1 LIDSSIWLHRIL
13 HSNFYRYFPFTSQGI
28 ESFKGLVLEEFQ
40 LYKMNQKDFK
50 DFFIFR
56 IILVKTKNI
65 IRQQIQYR
73 RTKTLHEDASRQ
85 KNYWQDVVNWMIR
98 WRMRFDRFFRQKIIS
113 LQIKWIQ
120 NCFWWQLQF
129 HSVI

>member
-1 LIDSSIWLHRIL
+1 
-13 HSNFYRYFPFTSQGI
+13 
-28 ESFKGLVLEEFQ
+28 
-40 LYKMNQKDFK
+40 MNQKDFK

-85 KNYWQDVVNWMIR
+85 KNYWQDVVN
-98 WRMRFDRFFRQKIIS
+98 
-113 LQIKWIQ
+113 
-120 NCFWWQLQF
+120 
-129 HSVI
+129 